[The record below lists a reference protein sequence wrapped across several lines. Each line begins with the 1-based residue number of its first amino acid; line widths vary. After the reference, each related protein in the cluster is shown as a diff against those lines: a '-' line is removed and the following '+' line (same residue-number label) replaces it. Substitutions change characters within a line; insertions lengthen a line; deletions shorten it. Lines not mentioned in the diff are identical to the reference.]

1 MKPEALDALT
11 TKTMRP
17 GALEAVVS
25 ANPRQ
30 QKKPGTDSPD
40 QQQVCDL
47 RCLDNYILTY
57 LSLVPNPPAH
67 RHPWH
72 PQRPSAS
79 EQMAPNP
86 QSS

>member
-40 QQQVCDL
+40 QQQVFDL
-47 RCLDNYILTY
+47 RCLDDYILT
-57 LSLVPNPPAH
+57 
-67 RHPWH
+67 
-72 PQRPSAS
+72 
-79 EQMAPNP
+79 
-86 QSS
+86 